1 MCVGKNRSGA
11 KKPNNGHPKKERGVV
26 VSRFEPGTKGRV
38 FFSPLPQLLRLT
50 GKKQKV
56 GGGMGGGDW
65 LRARLT
71 KNTASFVWTIKGKI
85 NPLIINLLSAKLY
98 FIINK

>member
-38 FFSPLPQLLRLT
+38 FFFSLPQLLRLT

-56 GGGMGGGDW
+56 GGGMGGGG
-65 LRARLT
+65 LVKSKAYQEH
-71 KNTASFVWTIKGKI
+71 S
-85 NPLIINLLSAKLY
+85 
-98 FIINK
+98 

>member
-1 MCVGKNRSGA
+1 MCAWVKTGLEPKSQTTVTQ
-11 KKPNNGHPKKERGVV
+11 KKKGVQL
-26 VSRFEPGTKGRV
+26 SLGLSQGRRAEC
-38 FFSPLPQLLRLT
+38 FFPLPQLLRLT

>member
-26 VSRFEPGTKGRV
+26 GDEGPSV
-38 FFSPLPQLLRLT
+38 FFPLPQLLRLT

>member
-1 MCVGKNRSGA
+1 
-11 KKPNNGHPKKERGVV
+11 
-26 VSRFEPGTKGRV
+26 
-38 FFSPLPQLLRLT
+38 
-50 GKKQKV
+50 
-56 GGGMGGGDW
+56 MGGGDW